1 MEHTTFSYEDAET
14 IRTHHVVLVHDA
26 LIAVYRENAERTH
39 TIRVIGKFIRLLL
52 QLLMDVLLR
61 FLLLRFLQVQL
72 EKLGV
77 EEFPQKG

>member
-14 IRTHHVVLVHDA
+14 IGTHHVVLVHDA

-39 TIRVIGKFIRLLL
+39 TIRVIGKLIRLFL

-77 EEFPQKG
+77 EEFSQKG